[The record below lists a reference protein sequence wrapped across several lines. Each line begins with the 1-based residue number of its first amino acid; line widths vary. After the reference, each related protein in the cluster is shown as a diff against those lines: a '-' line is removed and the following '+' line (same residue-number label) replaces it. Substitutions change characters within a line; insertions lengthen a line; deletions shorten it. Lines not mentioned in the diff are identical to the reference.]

1 MLVRTIPKSSSSS
14 FGFLSLD
21 DRAAGK
27 RCNQE
32 ASVAR
37 GSVKFEVD
45 TTTTTSPDLSNKIMN
60 LGWCTPRLYTRCS
73 IKDGFNEQSSSANHA
88 VRDRGMCCGGMNAF
102 CTCVQNARS
111 EYDFS
116 AALRVDEKVA
126 FATGGGA
133 GQF

>member
-14 FGFLSLD
+14 FSFLSLD

-73 IKDGFNEQSSSANHA
+73 IKDGFNEQPSSANHA
-88 VRDRGMCCGGMNAF
+88 
-102 CTCVQNARS
+102 NARS